1 MIRIVKSYILSLLL
15 VFFGHRLLSGPAAA
29 ESVGARQSA
38 RADRTVQAIAVP
50 RLHGRK
56 IDRRNPLAARLGG
69 FQRSTLRIP
78 YRPRHSHR
86 SPQNRQVISAES
98 GAGRLARWIATT
110 CLEVKGS
117 LGFEYTDRLLRW
129 IRGQSGRS
137 SRCGASFTKR
147 WSGPGATNRT
157 CSKDGVTVY
166 VADNARFPAD
176 GHCTPEQLA
185 FYLTLTDA
193 DLKPRTGRYA
203 RICSTTR
210 EQYKAAGG
218 RDESGRQRLRPP
230 TGMARYGAQALPAGD
245 EIRPQRTDDRLGQGK
260 PVIIAGKLLFLRD

>member
-15 VFFGHRLLSGPAAA
+15 VFSGIACCPARPLPKAWVRDSLPALTERCRQLLSRAYMA
-29 ESVGARQSA
+29 EKLIGETRSLPGWEGFK
-38 RADRTVQAIAVP
+38 T
-50 RLHGRK
+50 GRVYLL
-56 IDRRNPLAARLGG
+56 NPE
-69 FQRSTLRIP
+69 P
-78 YRPRHSHR
+78 
-86 SPQNRQVISAES
+86 E
-98 GAGRLARWIATT
+98 RLARWIATT

-129 IRGQSGRS
+129 IRGQSGAQFPVRGVVYEAME
-137 SRCGASFTKR
+137 R
-147 WSGPGATNRT
+147 PGRYEPYVF
-157 CSKDGVTVY
+157 KDGVTVY
-166 VADNARFPAD
+166 VADSARFPAD

-218 RDESGRQRLRPP
+218 RDEVGDSGSDRRLAWLDTVRRLYRRA
-230 TGMARYGAQALPAGD
+230 MKS
-245 EIRPQRTDDRLGQGK
+245 DRNELM
-260 PVIIAGKLLFLRD
+260 IAWAKANL

>member
-15 VFFGHRLLSGPAAA
+15 VFSGIACCPARPLPKAWVRDSLPALTERCRQLLSRAYMA
-29 ESVGARQSA
+29 EKLIGETRSLPGWEGFNVRLYEYRTGRDIRTGAPK
-38 RADRTVQAIAVP
+38 T
-50 RLHGRK
+50 GRVYLL
-56 IDRRNPLAARLGG
+56 NPE
-69 FQRSTLRIP
+69 P
-78 YRPRHSHR
+78 
-86 SPQNRQVISAES
+86 E
-98 GAGRLARWIATT
+98 RLARWIATT

-129 IRGQSGRS
+129 IRGQSGAQFPVRGVVYEAME
-137 SRCGASFTKR
+137 R
-147 WSGPGATNRT
+147 PGRYEPYMF
-157 CSKDGVTVY
+157 KDGVTVY

-218 RDESGRQRLRPP
+218 RDEVGDSDSDRRLAWLDTVRRLYRRA
-230 TGMARYGAQALPAGD
+230 MKS
-245 EIRPQRTDDRLGQGK
+245 DRNELM
-260 PVIIAGKLLFLRD
+260 IAWAKANL

>member
-1 MIRIVKSYILSLLL
+1 MKSYILSLLL
-15 VFFGHRLLSGPAAA
+15 VFSGIACCPARPLPKAWVRDSLPALTERCRQLLSRAYMA
-29 ESVGARQSA
+29 EKLIGETRSLPGWEGFNVRLYEYRTGRDVRTGAPK
-38 RADRTVQAIAVP
+38 T
-50 RLHGRK
+50 GRVYLL
-56 IDRRNPLAARLGG
+56 NPE
-69 FQRSTLRIP
+69 P
-78 YRPRHSHR
+78 
-86 SPQNRQVISAES
+86 E
-98 GAGRLARWIATT
+98 RLARWIATT

-129 IRGQSGRS
+129 IRGQSGAQFPVRGVVYEAME
-137 SRCGASFTKR
+137 R
-147 WSGPGATNRT
+147 PGRYEPYVF
-157 CSKDGVTVY
+157 KDGVTVY

-218 RDESGRQRLRPP
+218 RDEVGDSDSDPDWHGSIRCAGSTGGR
-230 TGMARYGAQALPAGD
+230 
-245 EIRPQRTDDRLGQGK
+245 
-260 PVIIAGKLLFLRD
+260 

>member
-15 VFFGHRLLSGPAAA
+15 VFSGIACCPARPLPKAWVRDSLPALPGWEGFNVRLYEYRTGRD
-29 ESVGARQSA
+29 VRTGAPK
-38 RADRTVQAIAVP
+38 T
-50 RLHGRK
+50 GRVYLL
-56 IDRRNPLAARLGG
+56 NPE
-69 FQRSTLRIP
+69 P
-78 YRPRHSHR
+78 
-86 SPQNRQVISAES
+86 E
-98 GAGRLARWIATT
+98 RLARWIATT

-129 IRGQSGRS
+129 IRGQSGAQFPVRGVVYEAME
-137 SRCGASFTKR
+137 R
-147 WSGPGATNRT
+147 PGRYEPYVF
-157 CSKDGVTVY
+157 KDGVTVY
-166 VADNARFPAD
+166 VADSARFPAD

-218 RDESGRQRLRPP
+218 RDEVGDSGSDRRLAWLDTVRRLYRRA
-230 TGMARYGAQALPAGD
+230 MKS
-245 EIRPQRTDDRLGQGK
+245 DRNELM
-260 PVIIAGKLLFLRD
+260 IAWAKANL

>member
-1 MIRIVKSYILSLLL
+1 MKPSQ
-15 VFFGHRLLSGPAAA
+15 P
-29 ESVGARQSA
+29 E
-38 RADRTVQAIAVP
+38 
-50 RLHGRK
+50 
-56 IDRRNPLAARLGG
+56 
-69 FQRSTLRIP
+69 
-78 YRPRHSHR
+78 
-86 SPQNRQVISAES
+86 
-98 GAGRLARWIATT
+98 RLARWIATT

-129 IRGQSGRS
+129 IRGQSGAQFPVRGVVYEAME
-137 SRCGASFTKR
+137 R
-147 WSGPGATNRT
+147 PGRYEPYVF
-157 CSKDGVTVY
+157 KDGVTVY

-218 RDESGRQRLRPP
+218 RDEVGDSDSDRRLAWLDTVRRLYRRA
-230 TGMARYGAQALPAGD
+230 MKS
-245 EIRPQRTDDRLGQGK
+245 DRNELM
-260 PVIIAGKLLFLRD
+260 IAWAKANL